1 MDQGLNSLLKWGIE
15 NSEASKSD
23 LSAPA
28 PTTSTS
34 NLDPSVLQ
42 ALLGGPSDA
51 DLMKDAMAAI
61 QSPDVSL
68 DNKITAFD
76 NFEQLVEGIDNANN
90 MEPLGLWVPL
100 VRLLEASE
108 KELRMYAAWCVGTAV
123 QNNSRAQER
132 LFVLNAIPTLVKMA
146 TGDPDPVARK
156 KAILALS
163 SGVRNYQPSLNK
175 ALESLPD
182 DFEAKGKLDAEDM
195 EGVDQVMAELRERSA
210 KMG

>member
-23 LSAPA
+23 PSAPA
-28 PTTSTS
+28 PTSSTS

>member
-23 LSAPA
+23 PSAPA